1 VVIGAIRS
9 RDQQEWEFEMLS
21 FAHRVRRV
29 MIVFAIAGGATLAL
43 AAPSAAA
50 PSAAT
55 QPAPPQKSECG
66 PDFAGNGPCVNYTW
80 GDTPE
85 TTTASAIL
93 AVENSNP
100 KGVLIVLEAC
110 DGPDRCRPVA
120 VGSGIDSGGNP
131 AEVRLTNPP
140 KAAFYRANAS
150 WVGREMDIHTGI
162 TTALLSTTRPKG

>member
-21 FAHRVRRV
+21 FAHRVRGV
-29 MIVFAIAGGATLAL
+29 MIVFAITGVSTLAL

-55 QPAPPQKSECG
+55 QPAPPQKTECG
-66 PDFAGNGPCVNYTW
+66 QHFDGNGPCVHYKW

-85 TTTASAIL
+85 TTSVTAFL

-100 KGVLIVLEAC
+100 KGVLVVLEAC
-110 DGPDRCRPVA
+110 DGPDKCRPVA
-120 VGSGIDSGGNP
+120 VASGVNSGNP

-140 KAAFYRANAS
+140 KAAFYRTNAS
-150 WVGREMDIHTGI
+150 WVGSKLDIHTGI
-162 TTALLSTTRPKG
+162 TTDLLSTKRPKA

>member
-1 VVIGAIRS
+1 VIIGAIRS

-21 FAHRVRRV
+21 FAQRVRRV
-29 MIVFAIAGGATLAL
+29 MIVVAIAGGSTLAL

-50 PSAAT
+50 PPAET
-55 QPAPPQKSECG
+55 QAAPPSKTECG
-66 PDFAGNGPCVNYTW
+66 QHFEGNGPCVTYTW

-85 TTTASAIL
+85 TTSVNAIL

-100 KGVLIVLEAC
+100 KGALVVLEAC

-120 VGSGIDSGGNP
+120 VGSGLNGGNP
-131 AEVRLTNPP
+131 PDVRLTNPP

-162 TTALLSTTRPKG
+162 TTPLLSTTRPKG